1 MKDDYF
7 VPSFGNKP
15 RNLVGR
21 ENIMSKF
28 EECLNSVPGS
38 RDRALVMLGQ
48 RGAGK
53 TVLLLELAQMATEKG
68 FVVALPTVV
77 SKEMPVRVVEKLISS
92 SENVLKNKKSKIS
105 GGSINMFGFGA
116 GIQMKDDNDEKKSF
130 SQKLNEICKEINKN
144 GNPVLILI
152 DELQA
157 NNEELKQL
165 IIAYQEMV
173 GEGIDVALVMAG
185 LPGAVSSVLNEHVLT
200 FINRSTKIELEPL
213 RQNDIEIYYI
223 KAFNE
228 LGINIDNE
236 TIKKAARQT
245 EGSPYMMQL
254 IGHYITILSD
264 DSGVIDKDNISR
276 ALSMAEDDYQNDICK
291 TTLATLSEKDILF
304 LKAMSKDGEESE
316 VNDIAERIG
325 VSNQYIQIY
334 KKRLIQAG
342 VINQPSRG
350 KVRIVIPYL
359 KEYLAKGEEYIY

>member
-92 SENVLKNKKSKIS
+92 SENVLKNKKS
-105 GGSINMFGFGA
+105 
-116 GIQMKDDNDEKKSF
+116 F

-144 GNPVLILI
+144 GHPVLILI

-213 RQNDIEIYYI
+213 RQNDIEIYYT

-264 DSGVIDKDNISR
+264 DSGVIGKDNISK
-276 ALSMAEDDYQNDICK
+276 ALTMAEDDYQNDICK

-316 VNDIAERIG
+316 VNDIAERMG

-334 KKRLIQAG
+334 KKRLIQSG

-359 KEYLAKGEEYIY
+359 KEFLAKGEE